1 MDGWIATGVCSHG
14 SGVILPAFATL
25 PKPSSGSSWSSGSQR
40 PRVRHPA
47 KRFKYIQPHHDP
59 RPLSEEILSA
69 QGRVCSA
76 RQSRVLVRV
85 HYPSHTPD
93 PAGRNGPS
101 KKTFLPGRGNGRLHP
116 KSCRKHCR
124 KPEARIGEPLKL
136 NYKPL
141 KALDLKPCSRTQCAL
156 ASWDWLSKRCP
167 FGNSTTILGSSAAV
181 YGVQSSRVELRGSRF
196 TDKIKGFRL
205 SLVLNRILKRTYVV
219 VMVVPAATSTTITTT
234 ITVTTT
240 AAVTAGRILMSPKYY
255 HVVGKIRY

>member
-25 PKPSSGSSWSSGSQR
+25 PKPSAGSSWSSGSQP

-47 KRFKYIQPHHDP
+47 KPFKYIQPHHGP
-59 RPLSEEILSA
+59 RPLFEEILSA

-76 RQSRVLVRV
+76 RQSRFLVRV
-85 HYPSHTPD
+85 RYPSHTPD
-93 PAGRNGPS
+93 PSNSPSHGSQPLALKVVLANTRRDCIPSVSAGRTGPS

-116 KSCRKHCR
+116 KSFRKHCR

-181 YGVQSSRVELRGSRF
+181 L
-196 TDKIKGFRL
+196 RL
-205 SLVLNRILKRTYVV
+205 SL
-219 VMVVPAATSTTITTT
+219 
-234 ITVTTT
+234 
-240 AAVTAGRILMSPKYY
+240 
-255 HVVGKIRY
+255 